1 MPKIPSL
8 RMPVTLFIKDFAMPK
23 REVAS
28 FSMKFEQFTDPDG
41 QVAAI
46 PRGGK
51 ITMKVKA
58 LNDGNS
64 DLVCWMID
72 KKQAYS
78 GSIEFLNT
86 VDGKLMKTYYFTDA
100 YCVNYH
106 EYWEDP
112 SGLKADAQV
121 LSHWED
127 ITISCRTITN
137 GGAMDYKNAWELVE

>member
-1 MPKIPSL
+1 MTTKPPSL

-23 REVAS
+23 REVAT
-28 FSMKFEQFTDPDG
+28 FSMKFEQATDPDG
-41 QVAAI
+41 QVAAV

-86 VDGKLMKTYYFTDA
+86 TDGKLMKTYYFSDA
-100 YCVNYH
+100 YCVNYQ

-112 SGLKADAQV
+112 TKTEAI
-121 LSHWED
+121 SHWEE
-127 ITISCRTITN
+127 ITISCRSITN
-137 GGAMDYKNAWELVE
+137 GGAMDYRNNWELVE

>member
-1 MPKIPSL
+1 MSKL
-8 RMPVTLFIKDFAMPK
+8 NNPVTLIIKNLSAPQRD
-23 REVAS
+23 VS
-28 FSMKFEQFTDPDG
+28 TFSMKFEQAVDPDG

-64 DLVCWMID
+64 DLVCWMLD
-72 KKQAYS
+72 KKQTYS

-86 VDGKLMKTYYFTDA
+86 TDGKIMKTYDFADA

-112 SGLKADAQV
+112 VRSDA
-121 LSHWED
+121 LSHWEE
-127 ITISCRTITN
+127 ITISCRAISN
-137 GGAMDYKNAWELVE
+137 GGAMNHKNNWELTV